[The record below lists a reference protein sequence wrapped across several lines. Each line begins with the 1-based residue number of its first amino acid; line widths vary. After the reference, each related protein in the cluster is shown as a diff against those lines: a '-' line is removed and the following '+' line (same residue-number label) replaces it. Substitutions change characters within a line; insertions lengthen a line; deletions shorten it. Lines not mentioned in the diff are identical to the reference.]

1 MSDSAAEIPARG
13 TITADD
19 LRRVAEWADG
29 VRGGEY
35 RLSMNAPLPG
45 GGTGFGL
52 ERVDGNSSPADEISI
67 STPRRVPN
75 KKSPPVFMLV
85 DPATGEN
92 IRVDTQKHDAI
103 FWGEVSA
110 EKFLIPYYTKFLDDA
125 GMKTLREAIADPA
138 ADQPWSMLMFQRG
151 QGLLTQISL
160 IEYAADPA
168 PWALPAF
175 SGALYPPDAPP
186 DQGAR
191 LRRVWLGASDLNR
204 AAADLIALGFSAAG
218 PVVSDFAPHAGTLFR
233 GSRADLVLVPGT
245 DGVAR
250 LDIDGAAPQRVELT
264 PDLALV
270 CGEA

>member
-1 MSDSAAEIPARG
+1 MSDSAAETPARG

-52 ERVDGNSSPADEISI
+52 ERVDGNSTLSDEIII
-67 STPRRVPN
+67 STPRRVPT

-110 EKFLIPYYTKFLDDA
+110 EKFLIPYYTKFLDEA
-125 GMKTLREAIADPA
+125 GMKTLREAIADPDVIA
-138 ADQPWSMLMFQRG
+138 IAHDYPTFIDVATSSRG
-151 QGLLTQISL
+151 FVSL
-160 IEYAADPA
+160 SE
-168 PWALPAF
+168 WAKRERSLP
-175 SGALYPPDAPP
+175 PKE
-186 DQGAR
+186 
-191 LRRVWLGASDLNR
+191 
-204 AAADLIALGFSAAG
+204 
-218 PVVSDFAPHAGTLFR
+218 T
-233 GSRADLVLVPGT
+233 
-245 DGVAR
+245 
-250 LDIDGAAPQRVELT
+250 
-264 PDLALV
+264 
-270 CGEA
+270 

>member
-1 MSDSAAEIPARG
+1 MSDSAAETPARG

-52 ERVDGNSSPADEISI
+52 ERVDGNSTLSDEIII
-67 STPRRVPN
+67 STPRRVPT

-125 GMKTLREAIADPA
+125 GMTSLREAIADPDVIA
-138 ADQPWSMLMFQRG
+138 IAHDYPTFIDVATSSRG
-151 QGLLTQISL
+151 FLPLSEWAKRERSL
-160 IEYAADPA
+160 
-168 PWALPAF
+168 
-175 SGALYPPDAPP
+175 PPKE
-186 DQGAR
+186 
-191 LRRVWLGASDLNR
+191 
-204 AAADLIALGFSAAG
+204 
-218 PVVSDFAPHAGTLFR
+218 T
-233 GSRADLVLVPGT
+233 
-245 DGVAR
+245 
-250 LDIDGAAPQRVELT
+250 
-264 PDLALV
+264 
-270 CGEA
+270 